1 MEKELAKKKEK
12 NLLEGPMAL
21 PIIAFALP
29 LAFSSLLQ
37 QFFNSADVAVVG
49 NFAGSDALAAVG
61 ANVANV
67 GIFVNFIVGASIGPN
82 VVIAKLI
89 GQGRRAEI
97 NKAIHSIMLFA
108 IELGL
113 ILLGIGQALAY
124 PLVAYTG
131 TPSNVVGE
139 ALVYLRIYLLGL
151 PFMVVYNF
159 GAAIIRSKGET
170 VFPLICMIVT
180 GVVNVAL
187 NFLFVLGFHIPVS
200 GVAIATTTSNVISS
214 IMIVVFLMR
223 DKAEFKFSF
232 RKLKSMKSVNH
243 SLIWI
248 GFPAGVQSMVFS
260 ISNVFIQVG
269 INSFGAQAIAGS
281 SVGLNF
287 EYYSYAFSTAFAQ
300 AAITFYSQ
308 NLGARKYDRCKK
320 AFHLS
325 LFEGLLFAETL
336 SLIFTFGRVFFA
348 RFYTNVPLALDFA
361 YERMLHVEL
370 LEGFTVT
377 YEVMA
382 GILRSRGHSLAP
394 AIITILWTVV
404 FRIIWMLFIFPVFH
418 TFGELLNVYPISWF
432 LCFFTQYIYYRV
444 TLHREKENPALS

>member
-1 MEKELAKKKEK
+1 MEKEIAKKKEK

-29 LAFSSLLQ
+29 LALSSLLQ

-82 VVIAKLI
+82 VVIARLI
-89 GQGRRAEI
+89 GQGRCAEI

-108 IELGL
+108 IELG
-113 ILLGIGQALAY
+113 IIMLGIGEALSY
-124 PLVAYTG
+124 PLVAFTG

-151 PFMVVYNF
+151 PFMVIYNF
-159 GAAIIRSKGET
+159 GAAIVRSKGET

-180 GVVNVAL
+180 GIVNVAL

-200 GVAIATTTSNVISS
+200 GVAIATTISNVISS
-214 IMIVVFLMR
+214 IMIIMYLMR
-223 DKAEFKFSF
+223 DGAEFKFSF
-232 RKLKSMKSVNH
+232 RKLKSVKSVNH

-248 GFPAGVQSMVFS
+248 GFPAGIQSMVFS
-260 ISNVFIQVG
+260 ISNVFIQTG

-281 SVGLNF
+281 SIGLNF

-300 AAITFYSQ
+300 AAITYYSQ
-308 NLGARKYDRCKK
+308 NLGARKYDRCNK
-320 AFHLS
+320 AFRLS
-325 LFEGLLFAETL
+325 LFEGLLFGETL
-336 SLIFTFGRVFFA
+336 SLIFTIGREFFT
-348 RFYTNVPLALDFA
+348 RFYASAPEALAFA
-361 YERMLHVEL
+361 CERMMHVEI

-382 GILRSRGHSLAP
+382 GVLRSRGHSIAP
-394 AIITILWTVV
+394 AVITILWTVI
-404 FRIIWMLFIFPVFH
+404 FRIVWMIIVFPSLH
-418 TFGELLNVYPISWF
+418 SFGELLDVYPISWF
-432 LCFFTQYIYYRV
+432 LCFITQYIYYRF
-444 TLHREKENPALS
+444 TLQKDKKV

>member
-1 MEKELAKKKEK
+1 MKKEIVKKKEK

-29 LAFSSLLQ
+29 LALSSLLQ

-82 VVIAKLI
+82 VVVARLI
-89 GQGRRAEI
+89 GQGRRDEI
-97 NKAIHSIMLFA
+97 NKAVHSIMLFA

-113 ILLGIGQALAY
+113 FLLAVGEILSY
-124 PLVAYTG
+124 PLVAFTG
-131 TPSNVVGE
+131 TPSKVIGE
-139 ALVYLRIYLLGL
+139 AIVYLRIYLLGL

-170 VFPLICMIVT
+170 VFPLVCMIVT
-180 GVVNVAL
+180 GIVNVAL

-200 GVAIATTTSNVISS
+200 GVAIATTTSNVISAV
-214 IMIVVFLMR
+214 MIIVYLMR
-223 DKAEFKFSF
+223 DEDVFRFSF
-232 RKLKSMKSVNH
+232 AKLKSIKAVNH
-243 SLIWI
+243 SLIMI

-269 INSFGAQAIAGS
+269 INSFGPNAIAGS

-308 NLGARKYDRCKK
+308 NLGARKYDRCKR

-325 LFEGLLFAETL
+325 MFEGLLFAESL
-336 SLIFTFGRVFFA
+336 SLIFTFGRTFFA
-348 RFYTNVPLALDFA
+348 RFYTDTPLTLDFA

-382 GILRSRGHSLAP
+382 GVLRSRGHSLAP
-394 AIITILWTVV
+394 AVITVLWTVV
-404 FRIIWMLFIFPVFH
+404 FRIIWMIFVFPNFN
-418 TFGELLNVYPISWF
+418 TFGELLNIYPISWF
-432 LCFFTQYIYYRV
+432 LCFITLYLYYKV
-444 TLHREKENPALS
+444 TLRKETAAV